1 MQVQHNYIVMTG
13 TSSFHGGSYQHDFAN
28 EGSGSYE
35 ATVTYY
41 MNSGNV
47 FINRVTFFWNRA
59 ANAFLNVNW
68 SNTTFGYSHCDR
80 ILKNVDCK
88 SNVLGYYNANG
99 STRTI
104 IGTVSNQCP
113 ALRTVPPSIGNS
125 YPIPPLAQT
134 LTVATPT
141 YSQNRTSFTINTT
154 PASYTVAV
162 PLNTREIT
170 IQNITGTDFTI
181 TSSLGTNT
189 VGTRNSITLSD
200 PLNTTINHAVF
211 TGNLTITAL
220 GNVGGNIS
228 GQAPR
233 LIVNFKSY

>member
-1 MQVQHNYIVMTG
+1 ML
-13 TSSFHGGSYQHDFAN
+13 F
-28 EGSGSYE
+28 
-35 ATVTYY
+35 
-41 MNSGNV
+41 
-47 FINRVTFFWNRA
+47 
-59 ANAFLNVNW
+59 FLNVNW

-181 TSSLGTNT
+181 ASSLVNKYC
-189 VGTRNSITLSD
+189 RYKKFNNIKRSIK
-200 PLNTTINHAVF
+200 HYY
-211 TGNLTITAL
+211 
-220 GNVGGNIS
+220 
-228 GQAPR
+228 
-233 LIVNFKSY
+233 KSCGIYW